1 MSRVLVVLIAVA
13 AVSMTGCPG
22 EDSSA
27 PDAGVD
33 GGSRGLTL
41 RWRGVP
47 EVPTGQDN
55 PNVQR
60 ATFRVRTL
68 KVIGDS
74 APGEAATTREN
85 LSLEW
90 RRDKTPQPVLFDQA
104 PPGKYAKIDLVLRG
118 DDRDTF
124 EISGVVR
131 RNDIDYIYEIEDS
144 SQLLVSVPLPSSAT
158 LRPGGALS
166 IGVRIDIRDIVKDLD
181 FGAARIEDDKLKI
194 DDDTPALQAQVRAK
208 VISSI
213 RLDTE

>member
-1 MSRVLVVLIAVA
+1 M
-13 AVSMTGCPG
+13 
-22 EDSSA
+22 
-27 PDAGVD
+27 
-33 GGSRGLTL
+33 

-181 FGAARIEDDKLKI
+181 FGAARIEDGKLKI